1 MTTNSFKEPEFAFVE
16 DSVFSPTTLLRASE
30 LSFGNEL
37 NILLLVSQSDHS
49 VTAIDAFTG
58 DVLKSVAYS
67 SG

>member
-1 MTTNSFKEPEFAFVE
+1 MTTISFKEPEFAFVE
-16 DSVFSPTTLLRASE
+16 ESVFSASAPFRASE